1 MRSLTLRGLASGS
14 SGAKPMHITHRYV
27 PALVLSGALSLL
39 LSPAA
44 LAATPAGSSIDWDKR
59 VITARGQGAPDLTA
73 PNPAAARIG
82 AERAAE
88 VDAFR
93 NLLEMLKG
101 VEVKSGKTVGQAMA
115 QDAALRASVE
125 GVVKGFRV
133 TNRRY
138 FNDGGVELTV
148 EMPLDGKI
156 AQVLLPVME
165 SSEPTKAAKAPGAK
179 EVGTGL
185 VVVAKGM
192 KLVPALAPRILDE
205 QGHELY
211 GPDFVEPGALRKNGI
226 AGYLSSTEAAQG
238 NARVG
243 NSPLVLKAV
252 RAEGSDLV
260 LSSADAARLTDAQAN
275 LGFLSEGKVI
285 IVTD

>member
-1 MRSLTLRGLASGS
+1 MSIANRLLPTF
-14 SGAKPMHITHRYV
+14 
-27 PALVLSGALSLL
+27 VLSACLSL
-39 LSPAA
+39 AATA
-44 LAATPAGSSIDWDKR
+44 LAAPGSGANIDWDKR
-59 VITARGQGAPDLTA
+59 TITARGQGAPDLTA

-93 NLLEMLKG
+93 NLLEVLKG
-101 VEVKSGKTVGQAMA
+101 VEVKSGQTVGQAMA
-115 QDAALRASVE
+115 QDPALRASVE
-125 GVVKGFRV
+125 GVVRGFKI
-133 TNRRY
+133 TNKRY

-148 EMPLDGKI
+148 EMPLDGKM
-156 AQVLLPVME
+156 AQVLMPVTD
-165 SSEPTKAAKAPGAK
+165 PTPKEAKASTGK
-179 EVGTGL
+179 DIGTGL
-185 VVVAKGM
+185 VVVAKGL
-192 KLVPALAPRILDE
+192 KLQPALEPRILDE

-211 GPDFVEPGALRKNGI
+211 GPDFVEPGAMRKNGI
-226 AGYLSSTEAAQG
+226 AGYLSSTEAAQT

-243 NSPLVLKAV
+243 ASPLVVKAI
-252 RAEGSDLV
+252 RANGSDLV

>member
-1 MRSLTLRGLASGS
+1 MRSFTLPAPTPGTLGTKS
-14 SGAKPMHITHRYV
+14 MHIATRYA
-27 PALVLSGALSLL
+27 PTFLLVTALSVVPSL
-39 LSPAA
+39 PA
-44 LAATPAGSSIDWDKR
+44 LAAAAGATTIDWDKR
-59 VITARGQGAPDLTA
+59 VITARGQGAPDLNA
-73 PNPAAARIG
+73 ANPAAARIG

-93 NLLEMLKG
+93 NLLEALKG
-101 VEVKSGKTVGQAMA
+101 VEIKSGQTVGQAMA
-115 QDAALRASVE
+115 QDPALRASVE
-125 GVVKGFRV
+125 GVVRGFRV

-148 EMPLDGKI
+148 EMPLDGKV
-156 AQVLLPVME
+156 AQLLLVPDAQQ
-165 SSEPTKAAKAPGAK
+165 PAKAAKAGAK

-185 VVVAKGM
+185 VVVAKGL

-226 AGYLSSTEAAQG
+226 AGYLSSTQAAQG
-238 NARVG
+238 NSRVG
-243 NSPLVLKAV
+243 PSPLVVKAI
-252 RAEGSDLV
+252 RSEGSDLV
-260 LSSADAARLTDAQAN
+260 LSSVDAARLTDAQAD

>member
-1 MRSLTLRGLASGS
+1 MPIANRLSSTFVLCLTICLACW
-14 SGAKPMHITHRYV
+14 AHF
-27 PALVLSGALSLL
+27 
-39 LSPAA
+39 A
-44 LAATPAGSSIDWDKR
+44 LAAPSSGTTIDWDKR
-59 VITARGQGAPDLTA
+59 VVTAHGQGAPDLTA

-93 NLLEMLKG
+93 NLLEAVKG
-101 VEVKSGKTVGQAMA
+101 VQVKSGQTVGQVMA
-115 QDAALRASVE
+115 QDPALRASVE
-125 GVVKGFRV
+125 GVVRGFKI
-133 TNRRY
+133 TNKRY

-156 AQVLLPVME
+156 AQVLMPVTDP
-165 SSEPTKAAKAPGAK
+165 SPKAAAKTPTGK

-185 VVVAKGM
+185 VVVARGL
-192 KLVPALAPRILDE
+192 KLQPALAPRILDE

-226 AGYLSSTEAAQG
+226 AGYLSSAEAAQG

-243 NSPLVLKAV
+243 ASPLVVKAI
-252 RAEGSDLV
+252 RAEGSDV
-260 LSSADAARLTDAQAN
+260 VISAADAARLTDAQAN

>member
-1 MRSLTLRGLASGS
+1 MPIASRLL
-14 SGAKPMHITHRYV
+14 PTF
-27 PALVLSGALSLL
+27 VLSACLFGA
-39 LSPAA
+39 AA
-44 LAATPAGSSIDWDKR
+44 LAAPTSGTTIDWDKR
-59 VITARGQGAPDLTA
+59 IVTAHGQGAPDLTA

-93 NLLEMLKG
+93 NLLEAVKG
-101 VEVKSGKTVGQAMA
+101 VQVKSGQTVGQAMA
-115 QDAALRASVE
+115 QDPALRASVE
-125 GVVKGFRV
+125 GVVRGFKI
-133 TNRRY
+133 TNKRY

-148 EMPLDGKI
+148 EMPLDGKM
-156 AQVLLPVME
+156 AQVLMPATD
-165 SSEPTKAAKAPGAK
+165 PNPKAAKAVPAKETK

-185 VVVAKGM
+185 VVVAKGL
-192 KLVPALAPRILDE
+192 KLTPALAPRILDE

-243 NSPLVLKAV
+243 ANPLVVKAV
-252 RAEGSDLV
+252 RADGSDLV